1 MVFVT
6 INRIPDF
13 FLLVDK
19 YRKLYNNKTG
29 YYSIIEAKNLAQSE
43 EIYHIQVKDGN
54 LFHYLENLS
63 PHSGGER
70 FIIHK
75 VQIPEN
81 NDVVISINE
90 NHNWVNLK
98 APPEMRWKS
107 NEYLI
112 HMACM
117 EYLTQQHAYI

>member
-29 YYSIIEAKNLAQSE
+29 YYYIIEAKNLVQSE
-43 EIYHIQVKDGN
+43 EIYHIQVTDGN

-63 PHSGGER
+63 LHGGGEQ

-75 VQIPEN
+75 VRIPEN

-98 APPEMRWKS
+98 APPRRNKS
-107 NEYLI
+107 QVEI
-112 HMACM
+112 
-117 EYLTQQHAYI
+117 Q

>member
-29 YYSIIEAKNLAQSE
+29 YYYIIEAKNLVQSE
-43 EIYHIQVKDGN
+43 EIYHIQVMDGN
-54 LFHYLENLS
+54 LFHHLENLQED
-63 PHSGGER
+63 GEQ
-70 FIIHK
+70 FIIRK
-75 VQIPEN
+75 IQIPEN

-98 APPEMRWKS
+98 APPETGYCERGLI
-107 NEYLI
+107 YLRSI
-112 HMACM
+112 
-117 EYLTQQHAYI
+117 

>member
-1 MVFVT
+1 VT

-19 YRKLYNNKTG
+19 YRKLYNNETG
-29 YYSIIEAKNLAQSE
+29 YYYIIEAKNLAQSE
-43 EIYHIQVKDGN
+43 EIYHIQVTDSN
-54 LFHYLENLS
+54 LFHHLENLQ
-63 PHSGGER
+63 EDAEQ

-90 NHNWVNLK
+90 NHNWVILR
-98 APPEMRWKS
+98 APTRRYRSTVKER
-107 NEYLI
+107 
-112 HMACM
+112 
-117 EYLTQQHAYI
+117 